1 MGVAEMDR
9 IRARGPRVIIDR
21 PWADAMLDDAVAA
34 VRRKIFEAGTVA
46 LGATRGD
53 PESRALRVE
62 ALAKAA
68 VGFSRS
74 IEALTSRDQGNP
86 DLWLWLGR
94 TRIEEA
100 WALKPDVKARA
111 VQAQRLQAFQ
121 QAMESARRPLLTAAA
136 LAPSDPVPWESM
148 MWFCLGLDRP
158 RQEKDAA
165 WFEAVRRYPTLFPA
179 HVARLMTLSPAWGG
193 SAQEMLKFVREA
205 VSQAPDG
212 DPMPALLPLAHFE
225 QVAAERSPM
234 SRGGWFSDEALR
246 EVVSHAGRWLGRGG
260 HPRAVEAHNLF
271 GAAFYLAD
279 LRRPARGHLMRTGG
293 RVSRLPWSYLG
304 DPAQQFLRAC
314 GRLNVVPV

>member
-1 MGVAEMDR
+1 MGVAETDR
-9 IRARGPRVIIDR
+9 IRARGPRAIIDR
-21 PWADAMLDDAVAA
+21 PWADTVLDDAVSA
-34 VRRKIFEAGTVA
+34 VRRKVFEAGTAV
-46 LGATRGD
+46 LGVTRGY

-62 ALAKAA
+62 ALAKAS
-68 VGFSRS
+68 VGWSRS
-74 IEALTSRDQGNP
+74 IEALTSRDRSNP

-100 WALKPDVKARA
+100 WALKPDVRARA
-111 VQAQRLQAFQ
+111 VQAQRLRAFQ
-121 QAMESARRPLLTAAA
+121 QAMESARLPLLTAVA
-136 LAPSDPVPWESM
+136 LAPADPVPWESM
-148 MWFCLGLDRP
+148 MWLFLGLDRP

-179 HVARLMTLSPAWGG
+179 NVARLMTLSPAWGG
-193 SAQEMLKFVREA
+193 SSQEMLKFVREA

-225 QVAAERSPM
+225 HVAAERSPM
-234 SRGGWFSDEALR
+234 SRSGWFSDEALR
-246 EVVSHAGRWLGRGG
+246 EVVSHAGRWLGGDG

-271 GAAFYLAD
+271 GAAFYLTD

-314 GRLNVVPV
+314 GRLNVVPG